1 MRIVLIIIMCEG
13 FFIRIEGFLCEEM
26 RFIMCIVCGSFF
38 EVEILGCLG
47 VIISYGGFRNRV
59 LLLLVSI

>member
-1 MRIVLIIIMCEG
+1 MCEG
-13 FFIRIEGFLCEEM
+13 FFIMIGGFLCGEM

>member
-1 MRIVLIIIMCEG
+1 MCEG